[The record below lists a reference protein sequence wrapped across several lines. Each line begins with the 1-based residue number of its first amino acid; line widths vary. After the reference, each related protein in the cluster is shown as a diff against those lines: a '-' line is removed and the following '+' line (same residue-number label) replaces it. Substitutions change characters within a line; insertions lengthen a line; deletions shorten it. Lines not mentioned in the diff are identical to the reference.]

1 MEIPNYGIYA
11 NEDWPSVTKGAAAM
25 ISKMDHDVGIIL
37 RLLQELELDKKTF
50 VFFTSDNGPHSEG
63 GHKHETFNSNGPLRG
78 FKRDL
83 YEGGIRVPAI
93 AYWPGTI
100 KPGSTYNKPLAFW
113 DWLPTVCDLAN
124 VSIPEKIDGISFV
137 QALKGNFEIQND
149 HDFLYWK
156 FSKKEAIRKG
166 KWKGVITGQGQKM
179 ELYNLEIDLGEQ
191 TNLALMYPEKI
202 KELNGLIQKAKK

>member
-1 MEIPNYGIYA
+1 M
-11 NEDWPSVTKGAAAM
+11 
-25 ISKMDHDVGIIL
+25 
-37 RLLQELELDKKTF
+37 
-50 VFFTSDNGPHSEG
+50 
-63 GHKHETFNSNGPLRG
+63 
-78 FKRDL
+78 
-83 YEGGIRVPAI
+83 PAI

-100 KPGSTYNKPLAFW
+100 KPGSTYNKPLAF
-113 DWLPTVCDLAN
+113 LGLAAN
-124 VSIPEKIDGISFV
+124 SMRSGQRKHSRKKLMAYLLFKH
-137 QALKGNFEIQND
+137 LKETLKIQND

-179 ELYNLEIDLGEQ
+179 ELYNLAIDLGEQ

>member
-1 MEIPNYGIYA
+1 M
-11 NEDWPSVTKGAAAM
+11 
-25 ISKMDHDVGIIL
+25 
-37 RLLQELELDKKTF
+37 
-50 VFFTSDNGPHSEG
+50 
-63 GHKHETFNSNGPLRG
+63 
-78 FKRDL
+78 
-83 YEGGIRVPAI
+83 PAI

-149 HDFLYWK
+149 HDFLLLEI
-156 FSKKEAIRKG
+156 FEKEAIRKG
-166 KWKGVITGQGQKM
+166 KWKGVIPPRSKM

-191 TNLALMYPEKI
+191 INLALMYPEKI